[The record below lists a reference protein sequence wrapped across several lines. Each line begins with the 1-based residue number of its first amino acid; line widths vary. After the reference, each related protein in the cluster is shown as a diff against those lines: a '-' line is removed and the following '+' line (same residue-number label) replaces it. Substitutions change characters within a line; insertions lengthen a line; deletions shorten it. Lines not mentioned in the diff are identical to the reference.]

1 MRPGASPKFPSIAE
15 RMARFE
21 DASASAK
28 SETRP
33 APKPAVTSSIEPPK
47 VRTAPGSGS
56 DTVERGPTP
65 GSSTPLAERRPVG
78 SSSMAPGGHSALA
91 LQCREKAAKPEPKT
105 ATAPSPS
112 PSPEADEG
120 PTVAFSERDLL
131 YGPDTGMQKPRVF
144 LRKFVQSKT
153 AEAGAP
159 VWRDLV
165 DSTLKVDCLT
175 QGMGPN
181 APTPIK
187 EKVGRGPV
195 KARTDRP
202 STTGGLP
209 EDWRSNTKIGARWAA
224 RAGDKAEFLEFVAA
238 HPRFNP
244 ALSPEHTDW
253 NKRFKRT
260 SKAGLQF
267 AIKEKGYNVH
277 FVVPKDMDFHQ
288 VVREAG
294 SHPQHATAK
303 YEAYYQDGKGG
314 ETGPIEEK
322 RITHAELR
330 WLFRHKDDP
339 DVAKNVQFWHFD
351 SSKGS
356 DGLEPVPA
364 PWQSDP
370 APWDEYARAR
380 AAKSSRVGDSYSI
393 GAPRTSEPEKTKFT
407 FKDGAFTATRA

>member
-21 DASASAK
+21 NAGASAK
-28 SETRP
+28 SDTRP
-33 APKPAVTSSIEPPK
+33 APARIKKPATEPAK
-47 VRTAPGSGS
+47 VRVAPESTES
-56 DTVERGPTP
+56 DAVDRSPPP
-65 GSSTPLAERRPVG
+65 GSSTPLADRRPVG
-78 SSSMAPGGHSALA
+78 SASMAPGGNSALA

-105 ATAPSPS
+105 PATPS
-112 PSPEADEG
+112 EARDEG
-120 PTVAFSERDLL
+120 PEVAFSERDLL

-153 AEAGAP
+153 REAGAP

-165 DSTLKVDCLT
+165 DSTLKVDSLT
-175 QGMGPN
+175 QGLGPN
-181 APTPIK
+181 APTPTR
-187 EKVGRGPV
+187 EKIGRGPI

-202 STTGGLP
+202 STTGALP
-209 EDWRSNTKIGARWAA
+209 ESWRSDTKIGARWAA
-224 RAGDKAEFLEFVAA
+224 RASDKAEFLEFVAA

-393 GAPRTSEPEKTKFT
+393 GAPRTSEPEKTRFT
-407 FKDGAFTATRA
+407 FEDGAFVAKRA